1 MKDMKRRI
9 LVVIDVQ
16 NDFIDGSLG
25 SAEAQAIIPNVK
37 NKIEQYIA
45 NGNQI
50 IFTRDTH
57 FSDYSKTQ
65 EGKKLPI
72 QHCIKDTH
80 GWQIGIKATPG
91 SYKII
96 NKLSV
101 GYYDWKSLL
110 SQCLNT
116 PFENAKDWTIE
127 LVGLDT
133 DICVISNAII
143 IKAAYPETNIV
154 VDASCCA
161 GSTPEKHKAALEVMK
176 SCQID
181 VIGE

>member
-1 MKDMKRRI
+1 MKKI
-9 LVVIDVQ
+9 LIVIDVQ

-25 SAEAQAIIPNVK
+25 STEAQAIIPNIK

-101 GYYDWKSLL
+101 GYYDWKSFL
-110 SQCLNT
+110 SQYINT
-116 PFENAKDWTIE
+116 PFENKRDFTIE
-127 LVGLDT
+127 LIGLDT

-161 GSTPEKHKAALEVMK
+161 GSTPEKHKAALDIMK

>member
-1 MKDMKRRI
+1 MKKI
-9 LVVIDVQ
+9 LIVIDVQ

-25 SAEAQAIIPNVK
+25 STEAQAIIPNVK

-57 FSDYSKTQ
+57 YSDYSRTQ

-72 QHCIKDTH
+72 QHCIRDTY

-101 GYYDWKSLL
+101 GYYDWKSFL
-110 SQCLNT
+110 SQYFNT
-116 PFENAKDWTIE
+116 PYEALDEGDLTIE
-127 LVGLDT
+127 YRYLCN
-133 DICVISNAII
+133 IKCYYYQSCISRN
-143 IKAAYPETNIV
+143 KY
-154 VDASCCA
+154 CC
-161 GSTPEKHKAALEVMK
+161 
-176 SCQID
+176 
-181 VIGE
+181 

>member
-1 MKDMKRRI
+1 MKKRI
-9 LVVIDVQ
+9 LCVIDVQ

-25 SAEAQAIIPNVK
+25 TPEAQAIIPNVEK
-37 NKIEQYIA
+37 KIDEYIT
-45 NGNQI
+45 NGNPI

-57 FSDYSKTQ
+57 FLNYSKTQ

-72 QHCIKDTH
+72 HHCIKDTH
-80 GWQIGIKATPG
+80 GWQIGIKTTPG
-91 SYKII
+91 SYEII

-101 GYYDWKSLL
+101 GYYDWKSF
-110 SQCLNT
+110 LNKFINT
-116 PFENAKDWTIE
+116 YFIDDEDLIIE
-127 LVGLDT
+127 LIGLDT

>member
-1 MKDMKRRI
+1 MKKRI
-9 LVVIDVQ
+9 LCVIDVQ

-25 SAEAQAIIPNVK
+25 TPEAQAIIPNVK

-57 FSDYSKTQ
+57 YSDYSRTQ

-72 QHCIKDTH
+72 QHCIRDTY

-101 GYYDWKSLL
+101 GYYDWKSFL
-110 SQCLNT
+110 SQYFNT
-116 PFENAKDWTIE
+116 PFEALDEGDLTIE
-127 LVGLDT
+127 LIGLDT

-181 VIGE
+181 MIGE